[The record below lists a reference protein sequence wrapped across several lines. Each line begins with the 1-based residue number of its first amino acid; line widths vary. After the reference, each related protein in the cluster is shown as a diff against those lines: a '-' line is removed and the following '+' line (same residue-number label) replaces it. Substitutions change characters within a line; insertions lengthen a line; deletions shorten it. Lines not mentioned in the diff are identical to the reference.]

1 MDGMV
6 LYCTMTG
13 FICYAD
19 FVSPKKIQ
27 KKIDEKMSKWES
39 EAEKD
44 ESRVLEG

>member
-1 MDGMV
+1 MQTS
-6 LYCTMTG
+6 YP
-13 FICYAD
+13 
-19 FVSPKKIQ
+19 PKKIQ